1 MLEAELVRAEERTR
15 AATHA
20 CEQARHEAAEAAS
33 ERDTEV
39 RHAWAILARLE
50 GLMPG
55 SKAADSTP
63 QTVRRTEMSGCGDR
77 GAASEASTSATG
89 TRQTGSVWSAL
100 ETQLQQVES
109 SLRAREAA
117 TASAV
122 EARRL
127 AERVRD
133 DAKRECAEAHEA
145 REAEA
150 RRTAAARS
158 SLQADAVSLPACIPF
173 SLALS
178 TSAILSQVRRKRLQA
193 ALAEEQETSA
203 SLRVELLG
211 EREQRC
217 AATRAPVLT
226 SPPAA
231 LQQLVVTR
239 RSPPQTEPPVR
250 TRRSQRRRRGA
261 SCRAAQL
268 RAR

>member
-1 MLEAELVRAEERTR
+1 MNREQVERTVAAENQVVEVTKVNDDMLARIKRDEEEHAKAIGVLEKLLEQREATVVQQEEQLEACEKLRAELVESG
-15 AATHA
+15 AALEKELEA
-20 CEQARHEAAEAAS
+20 LKVQSGGELAALQARVDRKTGE
-33 ERDTEV
+33 
-39 RHAWAILARLE
+39 LE
-50 GLMPG
+50 
-55 SKAADSTP
+55 
-63 QTVRRTEMSGCGDR
+63 
-77 GAASEASTSATG
+77 
-89 TRQTGSVWSAL
+89 
-100 ETQLQQVES
+100 
-109 SLRAREAA
+109 
-117 TASAV
+117 
-122 EARRL
+122 
-127 AERVRD
+127 
-133 DAKRECAEAHEA
+133 
-145 REAEA
+145 
-150 RRTAAARS
+150 
-158 SLQADAVSLPACIPF
+158 
-173 SLALS
+173 
-178 TSAILSQVRRKRLQA
+178 RLQA

>member
-1 MLEAELVRAEERTR
+1 
-15 AATHA
+15 
-20 CEQARHEAAEAAS
+20 
-33 ERDTEV
+33 
-39 RHAWAILARLE
+39 
-50 GLMPG
+50 MPG

-158 SLQADAVSLPACIPF
+158 SLQADAVSLPRLHSLFPRLIYLGHLIPGATEAAAGRACRGARDIRVAARRVAGRTGAKVRCHAGPRLDLT
-173 SLALS
+173 SCS
-178 TSAILSQVRRKRLQA
+178 TP
-193 ALAEEQETSA
+193 
-203 SLRVELLG
+203 
-211 EREQRC
+211 
-217 AATRAPVLT
+217 ATRCH
-226 SPPAA
+226 AA
-231 LQQLVVTR
+231 V
-239 RSPPQTEPPVR
+239 
-250 TRRSQRRRRGA
+250 A
-261 SCRAAQL
+261 STD
-268 RAR
+268 